1 MPIRSGRNPAKKA
14 RRTRQIVK
22 TGADPLPNESSVL
35 AEPEVSYATRIRAI
49 GNSKGVILN
58 SLVMETAGLN
68 AETDVI
74 IHASKGIIKIMEV
87 KKDEVNTDLSTWD
100 KQFKTA
106 IKNGSVPD
114 KDLFEGL
121 QNDFD
126 SKEW

>member
-1 MPIRSGRNPAKKA
+1 MPKISKINPVKNKNQ
-14 RRTRQIVK
+14 TPKIVK
-22 TGADPLPNESSVL
+22 RSSSNLPSESHVL

-58 SLVMETAGLN
+58 GLLMETAGLN
-68 AETDVI
+68 TDMDI
-74 IHASKGIIKIMEV
+74 IIQASKGIIKIMEA
-87 KKDEVNTDLSTWD
+87 KKNEVNTDLSTWD

-106 IKNGSVPD
+106 IKNGSAPE

-121 QNDFD
+121 QNNFD

>member
-1 MPIRSGRNPAKKA
+1 MPKIPKINRAKNKIHGRK
-14 RRTRQIVK
+14 IVK
-22 TGADPLPNESSVL
+22 RGSSHLHSESPVL

-58 SLVMETAGLN
+58 GLLMETAGLN
-68 AETDVI
+68 TDMDI
-74 IHASKGIIKIMEV
+74 IIQASKGIIKITEA

-106 IKNGSVPD
+106 IKSGSAPE
-114 KDLFEGL
+114 KDLFDGL
-121 QNDFD
+121 QNSFD

>member
-1 MPIRSGRNPAKKA
+1 MPKVSKKNPVKKK
-14 RRTRQIVK
+14 RYTRQVVK
-22 TGADPLPNESSVL
+22 RGTAHVHSGSSVL

-58 SLVMETAGLN
+58 NLLIETAGLN
-68 AETDVI
+68 TEMDIVI
-74 IHASKGIIKIMEV
+74 RASKGVIKITEV

-106 IKNGSVPD
+106 IKKGSAPE

-126 SKEW
+126 SKDW

>member
-1 MPIRSGRNPAKKA
+1 MPKQSRRNPAKKSQL
-14 RRTRQIVK
+14 TRQIIK
-22 TGADPLPNESSVL
+22 TGAVRLHNESSVL
-35 AEPEVSYATRIRAI
+35 AEPEVSYETRIRAI

-58 SLVMETAGLN
+58 NLIMETAGLH

-74 IHASKGIIKIMEV
+74 IHASKGIIQIMEA

-106 IKNGSVPD
+106 IKKGSLPD

>member
-1 MPIRSGRNPAKKA
+1 MPKLSGRNPAKKA
-14 RRTRQIVK
+14 RHKRQIVK
-22 TGADPLPNESSVL
+22 TGADHIPGESSVL
-35 AEPEVSYATRIRAI
+35 TEPEVSYATRIRAI

-58 SLVMETAGLN
+58 NLIMETAGLH
-68 AETDVI
+68 AETDII
-74 IHASKGIIKIMEV
+74 IHASKGIIKIMEA

-100 KQFKTA
+100 NQFKTA
-106 IKNGSVPD
+106 IKKGSVPD

>member
-1 MPIRSGRNPAKKA
+1 MPIRSGRNPTKKA

-22 TGADPLPNESSVL
+22 TGADLLPNESSVL